1 MYQFCLPRERHWK
14 EEPSNTLIRSTGP
27 GIGETA
33 RATVGFVDGYSEDGT
48 PYEGITVTRHSLFC
62 PLWRMVSTGLC
73 SRSGELGK
81 GYSVWMAR

>member
-1 MYQFCLPRERHWK
+1 MHWK
-14 EEPSNTLIRSTGP
+14 EEPSNTLIRSIGP

-33 RATVGFVDGYSEDGT
+33 RVAVGFVDGSGEDGT
-48 PYEGITVTRHSLFC
+48 PYEGITVTRHPLLC
-62 PLWRMVSTGLC
+62 PLWRMVSTGFC